1 MPDLDRALW
10 SAGNSLTLV
19 VEDQVH
25 PYGKDEKRG
34 VVSRDMNLH
43 ELPWPKE
50 ELEALGDAEV
60 QLHVTL
66 SYFVEPNLRRE
77 ACHRSSTIRRTASGL
92 MFNGRSTRRRMT
104 SSHE

>member
-1 MPDLDRALW
+1 MEYEVTVIPQTVRLTPSETIASVQSESRHFLIQSSTLPDSLNWLDCE
-10 SAGNSLTLV
+10 LV

-43 ELPWPKE
+43 ALPWPKE

-60 QLHVTL
+60 Q
-66 SYFVEPNLRRE
+66 
-77 ACHRSSTIRRTASGL
+77 
-92 MFNGRSTRRRMT
+92 
-104 SSHE
+104 